1 MSEQSLEVQIN
12 DRMKE
17 AMRGK
22 DRKTSML
29 MRMIKSQVTE
39 KVTSKNYKGEEGD
52 ELWFSVIESYVKS
65 SKKNLKEYLDLGSAG
80 AEHAEQVQWEIEAL
94 SCYLPQLADV
104 AQTTIWVEEAI
115 AELGG
120 AEQANIGRVMGGVI
134 KAHKGEVD
142 PALVKSLAQSILS

>member
-39 KVTSKNYKGEEGD
+39 KVTSKNFKGEKGD

-65 SKKNLKEYLDLGSAG
+65 SKKNLKEYLDLGDAG
-80 AEHAEQVQWEIEAL
+80 EAHAEQVQWEIEAL
-94 SCYLPQLADV
+94 SCYLPQLADK

-115 AELGG
+115 AGLGG
-120 AEQANIGRVMGGVI
+120 AQQANIGRVMGGVI

-142 PALVKSLAQSILS
+142 PALVKSIAQNILS